1 MAHKKGFLLVIS
13 GPSGVGKG
21 TVCEALMNE
30 YKDLEYSISVT
41 TRPKRPTEENGVNYY
56 FYSPE
61 QFEALIQVGGLLEYA
76 NVHGNMY
83 GTPKQFVLDQIEAGE
98 TVILEIDV
106 QGALQ
111 VKKNHPDAVFVFL
124 IPPDMDELRRR
135 IVTRGTETQEVI
147 ALRMKNARK
156 EIEYINKYDYIVI
169 NTEVN
174 QAVDQINTIIEAEKM
189 RVINNPNIQETLIKR
204 SEA

>member
-1 MAHKKGFLLVIS
+1 MAKKKGFLLVVS

-21 TVCEALMNE
+21 TVCGALMDQ
-30 YKDLEYSISVT
+30 YQDLKYSISVT
-41 TRPKRPTEENGVNYY
+41 TRPKRPQEENGVNYY
-56 FYSPE
+56 FYTKE

-98 TVILEIDV
+98 IVILEIDV

-111 VKKNHPDAVFVFL
+111 VKQNHPDAVFVFL
-124 IPPDMDELRRR
+124 IPPDMEELRRR

-147 ALRMKNARK
+147 ELRMKNARK
-156 EIEYINKYDYIVI
+156 EIEYIQKYDYIVI
-169 NTEVN
+169 NTEVG
-174 QAVDQINTIIEAEKM
+174 QAVDQINTIIEAERM
-189 RVINNPNIQETLIKR
+189 RVINNPNIQETLIQR

>member
-21 TVCEALMNE
+21 TVCEALMDE

-147 ALRMKNARK
+147 ELRMKNARK

>member
-1 MAHKKGFLLVIS
+1 MAKKKGFLLVVS

-21 TVCEALMNE
+21 TVCEALMDQ
-30 YKDLEYSISVT
+30 YQDLKYSISVT
-41 TRPKRPTEENGVNYY
+41 TRPKRPQEENGVNYY
-56 FYSPE
+56 FYTKE

-98 TVILEIDV
+98 IVILEIDV

-111 VKKNHPDAVFVFL
+111 VKQNHPDAVFVFL
-124 IPPDMDELRRR
+124 IPPDMEELRRR

-147 ALRMKNARK
+147 ELRMKNARK
-156 EIEYINKYDYIVI
+156 EIEYIQKYDYIVI
-169 NTEVN
+169 NTEVG
-174 QAVDQINTIIEAEKM
+174 QAVDQINTIIEAERM
-189 RVINNPNIQETLIKR
+189 RVINNPNIQETLIQR

>member
-147 ALRMKNARK
+147 ELRMKNARK